1 MAMRAE
7 LVNCPLLDPF
17 ETPCTGHL
25 FQATAHPVMDHAVD
39 LRRETDNILQHVNG
53 NLIILWSLH
62 LSH

>member
-1 MAMRAE
+1 MAMRAK

-17 ETPCTGHL
+17 ETLTGHL

-53 NLIILWSLH
+53 NLIMS
-62 LSH
+62 